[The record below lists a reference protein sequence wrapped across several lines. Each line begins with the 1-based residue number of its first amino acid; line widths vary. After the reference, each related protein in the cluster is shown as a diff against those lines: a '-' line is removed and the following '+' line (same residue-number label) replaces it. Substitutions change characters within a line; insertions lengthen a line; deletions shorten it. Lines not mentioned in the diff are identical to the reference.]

1 LLRAVFPPIAALLP
15 LTPLAISDQLLQ
27 YGIWIYLMVFVVIM
41 LASTIVGGPIP
52 DNTFLLLA
60 GAVAID
66 NRLSMEWLF
75 IGAVVGGFAGYE
87 INYWSGR
94 FFGLAVCRGACPLIL
109 HDKNVTSALSLMDR
123 FGPVSL
129 VLSRFMPVFNLPS
142 FIAGVNRMAY
152 RRYVGFNLL
161 SAAVWSGILLLLGY
175 YVGKVSLVSEY
186 LDYLTDI
193 FIVILAATILVVFF
207 MFVRD
212 YLRESGRHPV

>member
-1 LLRAVFPPIAALLP
+1 LLRAVFPPVAALVP
-15 LTPLAISDQLLQ
+15 LTPLALSDQILQ
-27 YGIWIYLMVFVVIM
+27 YGIWIYLVVFVVIL

-52 DNTFLLLA
+52 DNTLLLLA

-75 IGAVVGGFAGYE
+75 LGAAVGGFAGYE

-94 FFGLAVCRGACPLIL
+94 VFGLAVCRGACPLIL
-109 HDKNVTSALSLMDR
+109 HDRNVSSALSLMDR

-152 RRYVGFNLL
+152 RRYVGFNLV
-161 SAAVWSGILLLLGY
+161 SSAVWAGILLLLGY
-175 YVGKVSLVSEY
+175 YTGRVSLVSEY

-193 FIVILAATILVVFF
+193 FTVVLAAAILLVLF
-207 MFVRD
+207 MFARD
-212 YLRESGRHPV
+212 YLRRNGRPPK

>member
-1 LLRAVFPPIAALLP
+1 MAALVP
-15 LTPLAISDQLLQ
+15 LTPLALSDQILQ
-27 YGIWIYLMVFVVIM
+27 YGIWIYLVVFVVIL

-52 DNTFLLLA
+52 DNTLLLLA

-75 IGAVVGGFAGYE
+75 LGAAVGGFAGYE

-94 FFGLAVCRGACPLIL
+94 IFGLAVCRGACPLIL
-109 HDKNVTSALSLMDR
+109 HDRNVSSALSLMDR

-152 RRYVGFNLL
+152 RRYVGFNLV
-161 SAAVWSGILLLLGY
+161 SSAVWAGILLLLGY
-175 YVGKVSLVSEY
+175 YTGRVSLVSEY

-193 FIVILAATILVVFF
+193 FTVVLAAAILLVLF
-207 MFVRD
+207 MFARD
-212 YLRESGRHPV
+212 YLRRNGRPPK